1 MADDYKLVPEID
13 SSGSETGYYTR
24 EPDGISGMTVR
35 ALAEFVGTSP
45 AAVTQLLN
53 RVRDSDP
60 LTNTLPE
67 SLERFSGMDL
77 RLLTN
82 DLQGRLIVFDEACQ
96 AVAEYYAF
104 DARDFEGKEIAIA
117 NCRAILRA
125 GIRIFIWTKTGYNPP
140 VTRQESRGTYWYSRV
155 RLALSDA
162 SSPLQSGYFCAYL
175 EMMKFFQELETY
187 AGYIVLD
194 TNPQTNQYIVPDI
207 SIAKMFNAWLRDD
220 KEESRKV
227 RLQFLNSESP
237 IDFREKRQNKD
248 KDTSRKVWVP
258 EGSHRNEVVTY
269 NHVYPEASHPKNNII
284 AVNSYPDKYLSIF
297 KYFLSKFWVPIQCD
311 KYISERDPIG
321 WESAK
326 KNLSQLP
333 PSTRQAL
340 SGTFIGGLFPL
351 LPSADK

>member
-13 SSGSETGYYTR
+13 STGNETGYYTR
-24 EPDGISGMTVR
+24 EPDGVSGMTVR

-60 LTNTLPE
+60 LTNTLAE
-67 SLERFSGMDL
+67 SLKRFAGMDL

-104 DARDFEGKEIAIA
+104 DARDYEGKEIAIA

-162 SSPLQSGYFCAYL
+162 SRPLQSGYFCAYL
-175 EMMKFFQELETY
+175 EMMKFFQELENY
-187 AGYIVLD
+187 AEYIVLD
-194 TNPQTNQYIVPDI
+194 TNPQTDKYLVPDI
-207 SIAKMFNAWLRDD
+207 SIALMFNTWLRDD
-220 KEESRKV
+220 KEEARQA
-227 RLQFLNSESP
+227 RLKLFGAESS
-237 IDFREKRQNKD
+237 IDFRERRQNKD
-248 KDTSRKVWVP
+248 KNTGQKVWVP
-258 EGSHRNEVVTY
+258 EGSHRHEVVTY
-269 NHVYPEASHPKNNII
+269 NHVILKLVTVKII
-284 AVNSYPDKYLSIF
+284 
-297 KYFLSKFWVPIQCD
+297 
-311 KYISERDPIG
+311 
-321 WESAK
+321 
-326 KNLSQLP
+326 
-333 PSTRQAL
+333 
-340 SGTFIGGLFPL
+340 LFPSIL
-351 LPSADK
+351 ILTNI